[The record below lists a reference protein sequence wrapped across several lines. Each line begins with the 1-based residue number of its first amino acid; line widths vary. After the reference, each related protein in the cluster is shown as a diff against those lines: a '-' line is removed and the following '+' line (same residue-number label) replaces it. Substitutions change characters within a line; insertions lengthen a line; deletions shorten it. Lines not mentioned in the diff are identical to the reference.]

1 MAYAFQNAPSK
12 QLILDIP
19 SVGRWSGF
27 KFYDPFFLETPTPY
41 PATLFL
47 KWLSLFNVTSPFFLL
62 LSLAPYL
69 WTVGMSAESWRGTSS
84 LRVKCTDTFLLVDP
98 FCAWP
103 SLVCKVHPLVVE
115 ASTKLFSRSLRRTSF
130 SDSTVS
136 VSHQGYSTNSYSN
149 FQFHNFF
156 LAVINNF
163 SLLYNSEIIFIL
175 YICTTRSCGWSR
187 SQNGCDA
194 NTKRKGLESMTV
206 KDEAFPL
213 DGYGNQRR
221 QFKLNKKTSRGKTK

>member
-19 SVGRWSGF
+19 SVGKCSGF

-47 KWLSLFNVTSPFFLL
+47 KWLSLFDVTSPFCLL

-69 WTVGMSAESWRGTSS
+69 WNVGMSASPEQVHLHCVSN
-84 LRVKCTDTFLLVDP
+84 VPTDTFLLVDP

-163 SLLYNSEIIFIL
+163 SLLYEFWNNFHIVHMYYKKLWVVSF
-175 YICTTRSCGWSR
+175 
-187 SQNGCDA
+187 
-194 NTKRKGLESMTV
+194 TKRLRCKH
-206 KDEAFPL
+206 EAKRSWI
-213 DGYGNQRR
+213 DDRERR
-221 QFKLNKKTSRGKTK
+221 GFSTRWLRKSETPIQIE